1 MLKSSSSNNTQKYI
15 PLSLSWVRQHFWCPL
30 KQPFFLLLFPVT
42 KKILQIQGTYNLCSI
57 CNKYGLAYW
66 TSYQYTINSSTLFLS
81 ALKIMPAFVD
91 IVIIIFVHVC
101 YILPTNTI
109 NTYPWLN
116 AVYTCTCISLLRVS
130 FEEPRF
136 SSLSPPF
143 SWWVRLLFP
152 LLWGCPGKVPG

>member
-1 MLKSSSSNNTQKYI
+1 MA
-15 PLSLSWVRQHFWCPL
+15 
-30 KQPFFLLLFPVT
+30 LLIGHHYL
-42 KKILQIQGTYNLCSI
+42 
-57 CNKYGLAYW
+57 
-66 TSYQYTINSSTLFLS
+66 YTINSSTLSLS

-116 AVYTCTCISLLRVS
+116 VVYTCRCISLLRVS

-136 SSLSPPF
+136 SSLSPPS

-152 LLWGCPGKVPG
+152 LLWGCPGKVPGLHLPATKTTTIIISTVQNKEYYHISFTVVESTTYAVIIFLTS